1 MEPDNR
7 ALLTHTGQLTGSTG
21 RRECPLHPS
30 LPAKDKQMRKK
41 LSICIPAFNRPQELS
56 ELLDSIASEAPG
68 DWEILV
74 SEDCSPKREEIVEV
88 VNRFAREHEHF
99 EVRLLTTPENLGYD
113 ANLRFLIDH
122 AEGRYCALMGD
133 DDLWCAG
140 ALREI
145 SNAIDAVPEVGVI
158 LRAWQ
163 TISKDTGEVLDMH
176 RYFRGDRV
184 FWPGPETVAAFFRRS
199 VFVSGLVI
207 NTEAA
212 CAVRTERFDGTLLYQ
227 LHLVGNLLMTM
238 PGYYVSQITALRRI
252 GGKHYFGSSQ
262 NERERFVPQQLL
274 PEHSLNFVRGLFEIA
289 GSLESAYGAEVGRRI
304 RRDIARYSYPLLAIQ
319 ARSGSRSSFQRYAS
333 ALSDLGLG
341 RYLYFRVYRA
351 ALVLAG
357 FRFCD
362 MCINVLKHLF
372 GSTPVMG
379 GSRGIRLS

>member
-1 MEPDNR
+1 MSVCNR
-7 ALLTHTGQLTGSTG
+7 ITGPSG

-30 LPAKDKQMRKK
+30 FPAKDKEMRKK

-56 ELLDSIASEAPG
+56 ELLNSIARETPG

-74 SEDCSPKREEIVEV
+74 SEDCSPRRAEIAEV
-88 VNRFAREHEHF
+88 MNHFAREHEF
-99 EVRLLTTPENLGYD
+99 IEVRFLTTPANLGYD

-140 ALREI
+140 ALSEI
-145 SNAIDAVPEVGVI
+145 SKAIGVVPEVGVI

-163 TISKDTGEVLDMH
+163 TISKNTGEVLDVH

-184 FWPGPETVAAFFRRS
+184 FRPGPETVAAFFRRS

-207 NTEAA
+207 HTDAA
-212 CAVRTERFDGTLLYQ
+212 RAVRTDRFDGTLLYQ

-238 PGYYVSQITALRRI
+238 PGYYVSQITALRRV
-252 GGKHYFGSSQ
+252 GGEHYFGSSE
-262 NERERFVPQQLL
+262 NERERFAPRQLL
-274 PEHSLNFVRGLFEIA
+274 PEHSLNFVRGLFEIS

-304 RRDIARYSYPLLAIQ
+304 RCDIARYSYPLLAIQ

-341 RYLYFRVYRA
+341 GYIFFRVYRA
-351 ALVLAG
+351 ALSLAG
-357 FRFCD
+357 FRLCD
-362 MCINVLKHLF
+362 TCISVLKRLF